1 MKRLILPL
9 IVAVVC
15 AITAP
20 ALAQSKDF
28 AGSWTLDVEKSGT
41 KDGPPTMTSQ
51 ANESSAAARS
61 SSFCARWIPDSSCAS
76 IDRRPSTSATSGSSP
91 SPAAAR

>member
-1 MKRLILPL
+1 
-9 IVAVVC
+9 
-15 AITAP
+15 
-20 ALAQSKDF
+20 
-28 AGSWTLDVEKSGT
+28 
-41 KDGPPTMTSQ
+41 MTSQ